1 SAGGHIA
8 AVADISLHFA
18 GMSTVILYSQQP
30 DLFRY
35 LFGIHLLPP
44 ATIRQFQQFYM
55 ARVQSQREMKLLLD
69 RDILYFTQK
78 YGDYLLATGVA
89 QADKMARLLARLGP
103 VQADPFVQQ
112 SRNPQ
117 FIQGFY
123 RQLVLNRRERS
134 LTQVKAAY
142 L

>member
-1 SAGGHIA
+1 
-8 AVADISLHFA
+8 
-18 GMSTVILYSQQP
+18 
-30 DLFRY
+30 
-35 LFGIHLLPP
+35 
-44 ATIRQFQQFYM
+44 
-55 ARVQSQREMKLLLD
+55 
-69 RDILYFTQK
+69 
-78 YGDYLLATGVA
+78 
-89 QADKMARLLARLGP
+89 MARLLARLGP